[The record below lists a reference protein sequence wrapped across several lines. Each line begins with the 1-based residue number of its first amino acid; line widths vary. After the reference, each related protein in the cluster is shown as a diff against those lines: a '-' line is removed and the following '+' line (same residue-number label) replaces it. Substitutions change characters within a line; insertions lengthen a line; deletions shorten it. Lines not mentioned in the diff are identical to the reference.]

1 MSLPNKDQ
9 MGTAAKRYTAFT
21 FEREPFLIRARRLS
35 RLTIAALFREYGEN
49 ETTSE
54 TLPWNS
60 LGAYCVD
67 CLVGKLAKALF
78 PPGIPFITLKQSK
91 KTLNSYAELV
101 ANGTLTQDAVGQ
113 LKVLADKGLSG
124 VEQEFIDGV
133 EEDGDRAHLFDALR
147 HLVVGGNHA
156 IQLLK
161 DASLKTFP
169 LEQYVTSRDGSGN
182 LVEAIIEEPMAWETL
197 PPDIQAMCKDH
208 GYTIAMETDDSN
220 IPRPIQAPVH
230 VFTHIRR
237 LGHAAT
243 AQYKVYQECWGF
255 IVPGSEVTYNADVM
269 PFLFLRMIALKKENY
284 GRSYCEPYEADLQ
297 TVDGYEQLLLEG
309 GAAIAQLKWLVKP
322 GGVTNKKAFAELPNG
337 GVMTGDV
344 EDVTAARSDKGGDFQ
359 VAAAQQ
365 DKVIARLERVFIINS
380 SVQRNGERVTAEE
393 IRYLA
398 QELEN
403 TLGGVYSNQV
413 TTFQAPYAALK
424 MAALQRNKRVTQLP
438 KDAVKMTILTGDAAL
453 GRQQKAQTLDEWLQ
467 TSFTVTQGAAQS
479 PLASYIQWET
489 YLQKGAANRAI
500 DTDGLV
506 FTQQEVD
513 AKQQA
518 AQQQALA
525 AQVAPEAVKQGGQM
539 MQTSQQAALAQP
551 QGGPPPAPAPDT
563 PQSTPAPA
571 QAAA

>member
-1 MSLPNKDQ
+1 MSTTTTPPKDAK
-9 MGTAAKRYTAFT
+9 GLAAQRYWAYA

-35 RLTIAALFREYGEN
+35 RLTISALFRELGEN

-78 PPGIPFITLKQSK
+78 PAGIPFITLKQSK
-91 KTLNSYAELV
+91 QTLNGYAQLV
-101 ANGTLTQDAVGQ
+101 ANGTLTQDAVGK
-113 LKVLADKGLSG
+113 LKVLADKALSG

-156 IQLLK
+156 IQVMR
-161 DASLKTFP
+161 DASLKTYP
-169 LEQYVTSRDGSGN
+169 LEQYVTSRDGQGN
-182 LVEAIIEEPMAWETL
+182 LVEAIINEPLAWDTL
-197 PPDIQAMCKDH
+197 EPDIQAACEEH
-208 GYTIAMETDDSN
+208 GYKMVMESEDPTT
-220 IPRPIQAPVH
+220 PRPIQAPVH

-237 LGHAAT
+237 LHSGSVSP
-243 AQYKVYQECWGF
+243 QYKVYQECWGF
-255 IVPGSEVTYNADVM
+255 IVPGSTMIYDGDAM

-297 TVDGYEQLLLEG
+297 TVDGYEQLLLEA
-309 GAAIAQLKWLVKP
+309 GAALAQLKWLVKP

-344 EDVTAARSDKGGDFQ
+344 EDVSAARADKAGDIE
-359 VAAAQQ
+359 VASQQQ
-365 DKVIARLERVFIINS
+365 DKIIARLERVFIINS

-413 TTFQAPYAALK
+413 TTFQTPYAALK
-424 MAALQRNKRVTQLP
+424 LKALQRNKRVTPLP
-438 KDAVKMTILTGDAAL
+438 KGAVNMTILTGDAAL
-453 GRQQKAQTLDEWLQ
+453 GRQQKAQTLDEWIQ
-467 TSFTVTQGAAQS
+467 TSFQITTAAAQS
-479 PLASYIQWET
+479 PLAAYFQWDN
-489 YLQKGAANRAI
+489 YLARGAANRAI
-500 DTDGLV
+500 DSDGLL
-506 FTQQEVD
+506 FTQDEVD
-513 AKQQA
+513 AKQQQ
-518 AQQQALA
+518 AQQQAMLS
-525 AQVAPEAVKQGGQM
+525 QVAPEAVRQGGQM
-539 MQTSQQAALAQP
+539 IQNQQQASLAAP
-551 QGGPPPAPAPDT
+551 SAQGQPAPSPT
-563 PQSTPAPA
+563 QQPA
-571 QAAA
+571 QSAA